1 MSLDKTEADDGW
13 THVKPKSRRRLGKKS
28 PKAVHTVKE
37 NQIHVVQTEN
47 TRSPEEIAAEYQRIR
62 SDFEGTKAGEE
73 LHELMTKNG
82 PEAVTQAVCLGIG
95 TFDPPDGGWET
106 KRRTFIQLI
115 GFLLMVEALEK
126 RDKTKVKCYFQ
137 DPVFGEA
144 DKTFLSSLGHEVV
157 SSPEGFEKVD
167 GNTLLS
173 GVHLYRPIYA
183 KALEKCLPAVFT
195 GTDLDVWDTVTLG
208 TMDDL
213 AMAKTMEETYS
224 KKKHPQDPMSTA
236 FTNTTI
242 YWRPQSTAPSSSTP
256 EQATEESQTP
266 TDIAETTT
274 ENEKS

>member
-1 MSLDKTEADDGW
+1 MSLEKAEADDGW
-13 THVKPKSRRRLGKKS
+13 THVKSKSRRRPGKKS
-28 PKAVHTVKE
+28 PKAVHTVQE
-37 NQIHVVQTEN
+37 NQIHAVQTEN
-47 TRSPEEIAAEYQRIR
+47 TRSPEEIASEYQRIR
-62 SDFEGTKAGEE
+62 SEFEVTKAGEE

-82 PEAVTQAVCLGIG
+82 PKDVSQAVCLGIG

-144 DKTFLSSLGHEVV
+144 DKAFIVSLGHDVV

-183 KALEKCLPAVFT
+183 KALEKCLPAVFI

-242 YWRPQSTAPSSSTP
+242 YWRPQLAVATLSTLEKEPT
-256 EQATEESQTP
+256 ESQTP
-266 TDIAETTT
+266 TETTS
-274 ENEKS
+274 ENDKS